1 MNALKS
7 KRIAWILFS
16 VVFADSSVHTTGD
29 IFKVPFLCVDYILAT
44 LFISC
49 NYLSLFAV
57 EEGQ

>member
-7 KRIAWILFS
+7 KCIAWILFS
-16 VVFADSSVHTTGD
+16 ADSSVHTTGD
-29 IFKVPFLCVDYILAT
+29 IFKVPFLCVDSILAT